1 MKRFNDFTRIYAV
14 SKTLRFEAK
23 PVGATLHN
31 LIANGLLEHDEHR
44 AESYVRV
51 KKLIDEYHKAF
62 IDETLASGCLAYED
76 YGKGDSLKEYFALYS
91 SENRERRLEKFKTV
105 QNNLR
110 EQIVKN

>member
-1 MKRFNDFTRIYAV
+1 MENFNDFTGIYQV

-51 KKLIDEYHKAF
+51 K
-62 IDETLASGCLAYED
+62 
-76 YGKGDSLKEYFALYS
+76 
-91 SENRERRLEKFKTV
+91 
-105 QNNLR
+105 NL
-110 EQIVKN
+110 

>member
-1 MKRFNDFTRIYAV
+1 MENFNDFTGIYQV

-51 KKLIDEYHKAF
+51 KKTYRRISQGFHRRNF
-62 IDETLASGCLAYED
+62 
-76 YGKGDSLKEYFALYS
+76 GKWLFG
-91 SENRERRLEKFKTV
+91 V
-105 QNNLR
+105 
-110 EQIVKN
+110 